1 MTCLCDKL
9 QAENYSDITE
19 AEVRA
24 LFIARE
30 YQAYPNRQIS

>member
-19 AEVRA
+19 TEVRA
-24 LFIARE
+24 LFIARD
-30 YQAYPNRQIS
+30 YQSLPLTG